1 MAYDLEEQEQIE
13 EIKDWW
19 RQYGKL
25 VLLAVVSVLLT
36 ITAFQGW
43 RYYRHQQAVA
53 AVTLYS
59 QLQEADQAKD
69 AKKVNAIAEQ
79 IIDKYASTPYAGIAA
94 LTAAR
99 ASFNT
104 GELAAAKTRLQWV
117 IDNAKDEEMRDIA
130 RLRLAGVLLD
140 EKKYPEALKLL
151 DVKPVDAYNGLFA
164 DMRGD
169 ILAGQGKAAE
179 ARIAYQ
185 QALDKSDPK
194 SPYYHV
200 VQLKLDALG
209 GVK

>member
-169 ILAGQGKAAE
+169 ILAAQGKAAE